1 MSHSFVRP
9 IVKKNLNLQTFRRRE
24 VQLLSDVE
32 KKKRLR
38 PCQRLKV
45 RMTADKMA
53 QTWFS
58 NEKLFTVQTPTN
70 IQNDSIYAAVSNT
83 RLLKGRNT
91 SLRVSCGLS
100 KHGKTSLLFVD
111 RGAKVNSSY
120 YCDYV
125 LGSNGL
131 RDICRLSDNHFIFQ
145 QDGAPA
151 HRSRQTV
158 AFLTAN
164 VAGVHRAR
172 ELATEQPRHQSGR
185 LLHLGSTATTC
196 PSTENSGSRSLER
209 SVDELLGTD
218 QLGIDRQSNR
228 PVAGQNFVGDSGQ
241 RRAY

>member
-100 KHGKTSLLFVD
+100 KHGKTSLVFVD
-111 RGAKVNSSY
+111 LGAKVNSSY

-131 RDICRLSDNHFIFQ
+131 RDICRLSGNHFIFQ

-172 ELATEQPRHQSGR
+172 GTGHRTAQTSIR
-185 LLHLGSTATTC
+185 STIAFGEHC
-196 PSTENSGSRSLER
+196 NNLS
-209 SVDELLGTD
+209 
-218 QLGIDRQSNR
+218 IDRKFGISITWKKCWRAVGNR
-228 PVAGQNFVGDSGQ
+228 STRNW
-241 RRAY
+241 